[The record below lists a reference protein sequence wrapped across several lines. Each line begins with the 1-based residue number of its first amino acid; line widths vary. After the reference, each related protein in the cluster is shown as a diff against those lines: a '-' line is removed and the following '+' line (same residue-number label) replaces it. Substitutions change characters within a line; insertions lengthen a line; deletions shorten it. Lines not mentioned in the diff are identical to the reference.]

1 MFNKTKGRDGGNR
14 ATHNTT
20 QQHFNPFASRLKALI
35 VYLAVWGLINPSL
48 ATWLIQ
54 RGGLKDAQSR

>member
-1 MFNKTKGRDGGNR
+1 MFNKTKGRTGENR
-14 ATHNTT
+14 KTT
-20 QQHFNPFASRLKALI
+20 IQQHFNPVASRLKALI

-54 RGGLKDAQSR
+54 RGGLKDA